1 MACVGGKRGRLAE
14 IAPEVI
20 VIADEH
26 YGRVEDCHMGICH
39 MLCYAFTKRP
49 ELAPVGV
56 ETVGTTGATAATDTT
71 TSSLGTP
78 GSLKAARCSLRL
90 IQTSPNPPIPSSSVT
105 PRVRQSAAEN
115 SYGKDGPGV

>member
-14 IAPEVI
+14 IAHEVI

-26 YGRVEDCHMGICH
+26 YGSVEDCHMGICH
-39 MLCYAFTKRP
+39 MLCYAFTKQP

-56 ETVGTTGATAATDTT
+56 ETVGTTGAKGTT
-71 TSSLGTP
+71 TCSLGTP
-78 GSLKAARCSLRL
+78 GSLKAARRSLRL
-90 IQTSPNPPIPSSSVT
+90 IRTSPNPPIPSSSVT

-115 SYGKDGPGV
+115 PYGKDGSGV